1 MARRQDQTSSAS
13 FSNTSGNTENSSIS
27 RFQLDNSITCA
38 LKLYII
44 GLQNCLIANALGWS
58 FYIHYIPR
66 IEQVY

>member
-1 MARRQDQTSSAS
+1 MAGRQNQTSSAS
-13 FSNTSGNTENSSIS
+13 FSNTRGNTANSPVS
-27 RFQLDNSITCA
+27 RFRLDNPTTCA